1 MEGFK
6 EWLAIKLAWL
16 LPERLVMWCAYR
28 VAAHATSGKWDTEWV
43 PGLTFM
49 DAIGRWGV
57 SNAHPIAIE
66 AGTAETQQAAPFT
79 RARAEGIGITQ
90 SPHSAE

>member
-1 MEGFK
+1 MERFK

-57 SNAHPIAIE
+57 SNARPDSDGSPKGGD
-66 AGTAETQQAAPFT
+66 GTAPFT
-79 RARAEGIGITQ
+79 TARAEGIGITQ